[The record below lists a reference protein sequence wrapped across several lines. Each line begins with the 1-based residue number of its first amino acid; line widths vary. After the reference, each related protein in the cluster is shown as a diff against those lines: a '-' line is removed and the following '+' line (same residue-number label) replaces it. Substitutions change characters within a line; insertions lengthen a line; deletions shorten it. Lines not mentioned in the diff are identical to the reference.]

1 MSLNRGPD
9 PQAEIPNYRMT
20 RGPDATM
27 RWPKIVEMTE
37 LVLLYIV
44 EYIPLCVCH
53 SAGLMDRQLN
63 LKDYMLR
70 KDFTISYAGLH
81 LIELELWSCTLML

>member
-44 EYIPLCVCH
+44 EYVLLCVWQCR
-53 SAGLMDRQLN
+53 ANGWTVEFKR
-63 LKDYMLR
+63 
-70 KDFTISYAGLH
+70 LH
-81 LIELELWSCTLML
+81 V